1 MSDDEI
7 KLVATL
13 ARDPTW
19 SSESLEDPY
28 LTRSY
33 FEHYNSQAE
42 VPDTRLRWEDAADAA
57 DLWLTIDEATGFL
70 RYFCFWQDSTPK
82 ATELRYWLGE
92 LAQKHVKLCDLTQES
107 WSRIIQTEAIKR
119 LNP

>member
-19 SSESLEDPY
+19 SPDWLDDPY
-28 LTRSY
+28 LTQTS
-33 FEHYNSQAE
+33 FQNHKPDAE
-42 VPDTRLRWEDAADAA
+42 PWSENAADAA
-57 DLWLTIDEATGFL
+57 DLWFTADEITAFL
-70 RYFCFWQDSTPK
+70 RYFCYWNDLSPK
-82 ATELRYWLGE
+82 TIELRHWLGM
-92 LAQKHVKLCDLTQES
+92 LSQKHVKLCDLTPEA
-107 WSRIIQTEAIKR
+107 WGRIIQTETIKR